1 MDRRQRK
8 RLIIFSLVPLLA
20 VILFLTDDI
29 VIRIIT
35 IALIVIYVAFIIFLR
50 DSLKFGKD
58 YINDYD
64 DNKEFPEGD
73 LYENESFQQS
83 NFDESFKIVSK
94 NKDVEIITSETY
106 TPDFKTPKT
115 TVKPPDLKEKFE

>member
-1 MDRRQRK
+1 MDRKQRK

-35 IALIVIYVAFIIFLR
+35 IALIVVYVAFIIFLR

-58 YINDYD
+58 YISDYD
-64 DNKEFPEGD
+64 DEKDYPVDSD
-73 LYENESFQQS
+73 LYDSPET
-83 NFDESFKIVSK
+83 IV
-94 NKDVEIITSETY
+94 
-106 TPDFKTPKT
+106 
-115 TVKPPDLKEKFE
+115 